1 MRNMKGILVKFRD
14 FFLCKCYII
23 SENINNELLKEEDF
37 NNQESEENQESI
49 LNSLED
55 LKMNLEEKTIPIKEQ
70 EEAKELFQNNDN
82 LLQI

>member
-1 MRNMKGILVKFRD
+1 M
-14 FFLCKCYII
+14 CKCYII

-82 LLQI
+82 LSQI